1 MASPV
6 LTRSYDN
13 GRSGANLSETILS
26 PALVGGKGLIRAR
39 SFNLAASPVGIGG
52 IRAVCWLFLPTGKN
66 PTPELGPLKKNGS
79 EFFLE
84 VREFKV

>member
-6 LTRSYDN
+6 LTRPYDN

-39 SFNLAASPVGIGG
+39 SFNLAASPIGIGG
-52 IRAVCWLFLPTGKN
+52 IRRSV
-66 PTPELGPLKKNGS
+66 GS
-79 EFFLE
+79 FFQRAKTQHRNW
-84 VREFKV
+84 VR